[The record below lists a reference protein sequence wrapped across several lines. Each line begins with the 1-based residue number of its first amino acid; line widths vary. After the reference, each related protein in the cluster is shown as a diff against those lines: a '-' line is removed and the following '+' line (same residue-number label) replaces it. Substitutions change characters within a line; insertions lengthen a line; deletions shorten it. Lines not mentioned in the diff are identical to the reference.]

1 MLFSLGDLQVEL
13 RADRPVV
20 QAYAALLD
28 QWPLRQTRAAAG
40 LTGIHDGG
48 KPDILFQIS
57 LVEELPSIAEKRI
70 FVDLAYG
77 PEPAIGQL
85 SVYGSRHIFSLV
97 FQDCAVITLSPGTR
111 STDEPVVIQGVTTP
125 ALWQSGRLEDVLFT
139 SLAPVLRRRGYY
151 LMHAFA
157 ASREDRAVLF
167 VGPSGSGKTTV
178 GLSLIQQG
186 WQFLAN
192 DVVLLQQKGQ
202 AVYALP
208 TPNGISL
215 SPRTA
220 ELVPGLSGLI
230 GRTSDRDGTKRYVA
244 ASRIVSTWG
253 QAAAVKRIIFP
264 RVGRQMHCQMS
275 PTTSAVSL
283 ARLMESSL
291 DRWDRECI
299 PTHLDLLTRLCRQ
312 ASISE
317 LSLGKDLDYLSS
329 SLGAT
334 W

>member
-1 MLFSLGDLQVEL
+1 MLFSLGDLLVEL
-13 RADRPVV
+13 RADLPVE

-28 QWPLRQTRAAAG
+28 QWPSQQVGATVGR
-40 LTGIHDGG
+40 

-57 LVEELPSIAEKRI
+57 LVEELPPTREKLLY
-70 FVDLAYG
+70 VDLAYG
-77 PEPAIGQL
+77 PDPAVGQL
-85 SVYGSRHIFSLV
+85 SVYGSRHTFSLV
-97 FQDCAVITLSPGTR
+97 FQNCAAITLSPGTG
-111 STDEPVVIQGVTTP
+111 SGDEPVAIQGVATT

-157 ASREDRAVLF
+157 ASREHRAVLF
-167 VGPSGSGKTTV
+167 VGPSGSGKTTA

-192 DVVLLQQKGQ
+192 DVVLLRQKGQ
-202 AVYALP
+202 VVYALP

-220 ELVPGLSGLI
+220 DLVPGLSGVI
-230 GRTSDRDGTKRYVA
+230 DGTGDLDRAKRYFA
-244 ASRIVSTWG
+244 ASRIISTWG
-253 QAAAVKRIIFP
+253 QAGAVKTIIFP

-275 PTTSAVSL
+275 PTTSALSL

-312 ASISE
+312 ASICE
-317 LSLGKDLDYLSS
+317 LSLGKDVGYLSS